1 MAGTGAMGQRGEQ
14 GQHVPGALAV
24 LRGVMPIFEYRCSA
38 CGDEF
43 EQLVLNSSPVTEC
56 LSCGSKDIEKM
67 LSISSVSSERVR
79 SRATSDIR
87 ARNRALRKDHAHEE
101 VKRIDAHARDHDE

>member
-1 MAGTGAMGQRGEQ
+1 
-14 GQHVPGALAV
+14 
-24 LRGVMPIFEYRCSA
+24 MPIFEYRCSE

-43 EQLVLNSSPVTEC
+43 ELLVLNSSPVPSC
-56 LSCGSKDIEKM
+56 ASCGSEELEKLM
-67 LSISSVSSERVR
+67 SMSSVSSEQIR

-101 VKRIDAHARDHDE
+101 VKRVEAHARDHDE